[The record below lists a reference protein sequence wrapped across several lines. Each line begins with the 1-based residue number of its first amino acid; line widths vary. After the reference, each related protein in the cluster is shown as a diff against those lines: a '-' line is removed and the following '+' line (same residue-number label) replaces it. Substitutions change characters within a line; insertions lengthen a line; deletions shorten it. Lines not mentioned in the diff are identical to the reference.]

1 LFFNKMSNFSEPRPI
16 QAPVFSAGR
25 FPWPGQDCALCGA
38 VSGDAVIC
46 GACEAALPRL
56 GKSCE
61 RCAVPLPMAG
71 VCGRCQRHAPA
82 FDAALA
88 SFEYR
93 FPIDRVI
100 HRFKYS
106 ADLAMGRWLSLRL
119 LDRVRVE
126 PLPDLIVAPPLT
138 AARLRERGFN
148 QAVEIAK
155 VVGRKLRVP
164 CVLAGLAKVRETAPQ
179 PGLGRAQRRAN
190 LRHAF
195 RCDLALDGERVALV
209 DDVMTTGATADALA
223 RVLKA
228 AGAATVSVWAVART
242 PDPAE
247 D

>member
-1 LFFNKMSNFSEPRPI
+1 MYINANI
-16 QAPVFSAGR
+16 SAGG
-25 FPWPGQDCALCGA
+25 FLSLDQDCALCGA
-38 VSGDAVIC
+38 ASGDAVIC
-46 GACEAALPRL
+46 SACEAALPKL
-56 GKSCE
+56 CASCE

-71 VCGRCQRHAPA
+71 TCGQCQRHAPG

-88 SFEYR
+88 AFEYR
-93 FPIDRVI
+93 FPVDRVI

-119 LDRVRVE
+119 VERVRGE
-126 PLPDLIVAPPLT
+126 PRPDLVVAPPLT

-155 VVGRKLRVP
+155 VVGKKLGVR
-164 CVLAGLAKVRETAPQ
+164 CALAGLAKVRETAPQ
-179 PGLGRAQRRAN
+179 PGLGRRQRRVN

-228 AGAATVSVWAVART
+228 AGAASVIVWAVART